1 MALSGFRDFYPDDC
15 AFRNAMF
22 AKWRDVAH
30 RYGFVEYDG
39 PPLEPLDLFTKKSG
53 QEIVGQLYNFKDK
66 GDRDVALRPEMT
78 PTLARLVT
86 ARHKDFK
93 KPLKWFSIP
102 QVYRYERPQ
111 KGRGREHYQLN
122 CDIIGEA
129 SLEADVELI
138 ALVIDVLR
146 AFGLTEKDF
155 VVRLSDRVFWS
166 DFMDAHH
173 VPNDQRYAFIQAI
186 DKSEREPRES
196 TIEKLKKFEPYIERS
211 MEKIEESRRLGEGL
225 ADKVFAIL
233 DDAMKGK
240 SERLDT
246 VETGLRHRGLG
257 DYVKRDYTVVRG
269 LAYYTGVVFEVFDR
283 TGEFR
288 AIAGGGRY
296 DTLLKNLGGVDLPA
310 LGFGMGDVVLGEML
324 KAKHAIKSLH
334 DYVSAYVV
342 IADEGYRTEAMK
354 VVQRLRDANYRID
367 YPMAPMKVGKQLQIA
382 EEKGCGVAFI
392 IDAKI
397 QNGLVDA
404 KNLTDRTQ
412 SELFADKMDY
422 YMRFEHTLQRERSI
436 KESSPVAFERYKRD
450 ILNRAW
456 ALTEEE
462 PEEAPP
468 RSETSDAGK

>member
-1 MALSGFRDFYPDDC
+1 MALPGFRDFYPDDC
-15 AFRNAMF
+15 AFRNAIF

-53 QEIVGQLYNFKDK
+53 DEIVTQLYHFKDK
-66 GDRDVALRPEMT
+66 GDREVALRPEMT

-129 SLEADVELI
+129 GLEADIELI

-155 VVRLSDRVFWS
+155 VVRLSDRQFWT
-166 DFMDAHH
+166 DFMDAKS
-173 VPNDQRYAFIQAI
+173 VPEDKRYAFIQAI
-186 DKSEREPRES
+186 DKSERETREK
-196 TIEKLKKFEPYIERS
+196 TGEKFSEL
-211 MEKIEESRRLGEGL
+211 GL
-225 ADKVFAIL
+225 APLAQAVFELLERAEI
-233 DDAMKGK
+233 GK

-246 VETGLRHRGLG
+246 IETGLRHRGLQ

-283 TGEFR
+283 SGEFR

-310 LGFGMGDVVLGEML
+310 LGFGIGDVVLGEIL
-324 KAKHAIKSLH
+324 KNKKWNANSRSIEKIYL
-334 DYVSAYVV
+334 V
-342 IADEGYRTEAMK
+342 IADENFRPQAMK
-354 VVQRLRDANYRID
+354 ILQEIRSLPNFFPIE
-367 YPMAPMKVGKQLQIA
+367 YPLTSMKVGKQFQLA
-382 EEKGCGVAFI
+382 EEKGCTFAVI
-392 IDAKI
+392 
-397 QNGLVDA
+397 VDA
-404 KNLTDRTQ
+404 QIAEGTVDVKDLNARTQ
-412 SELFADKMDY
+412 EKALAENTAIRIQALIGDRY
-422 YMRFEHTLQRERSI
+422 AREG
-436 KESSPVAFERYKRD
+436 F
-450 ILNRAW
+450 
-456 ALTEEE
+456 
-462 PEEAPP
+462 P
-468 RSETSDAGK
+468 R

>member
-1 MALSGFRDFYPDDC
+1 MALPGFRDFYPDDC
-15 AFRNAMF
+15 AFRNAIF

-53 QEIVGQLYNFKDK
+53 DEIVTQLYHFKDK

-129 SLEADVELI
+129 GLEADIELI

-155 VVRLSDRVFWS
+155 VVRLSDRQFWT
-166 DFMDAHH
+166 DFMNAKG
-173 VPNDQRYAFIQAI
+173 VPEDQRYAFIQAI
-186 DKSEREPRES
+186 DKSEREPREK
-196 TIEKLKKFEPYIERS
+196 TTEKLGPLA
-211 MEKIEESRRLGEGL
+211 EE
-225 ADKVFAIL
+225 VFAIL
-233 DDAMKGK
+233 YDANSTK

-246 VETGLRHRGLG
+246 VETGLRHRGLQ

-269 LAYYTGVVFEVFDR
+269 LAYYTGVVFEVFDCS
-283 TGEFR
+283 GEFR

-310 LGFGMGDVVLGEML
+310 LGFGIGDVVLGEILRKQL
-324 KAKHAIKSLH
+324 KNYTEIRTL
-334 DYVSAYVV
+334 DFYVA
-342 IADEGYRTEAMK
+342 IADEQYRPQAMA
-354 VVQRLRDANYRID
+354 VVQKLRDHD
-367 YPMAPMKVGKQLQIA
+367 DWTEYPLKPMKLGKQLEA
-382 EEKGCGVAFI
+382 ATERLATFI
-392 IDAKI
+392 CIVGPETTEGKI
-397 QNGLVDA
+397 QL
-404 KNLTDRTQ
+404 KKSRTRETKIVPIDQ
-412 SELFADKMDY
+412 IFEFLPIENWSSTEADPSTSSE
-422 YMRFEHTLQRERSI
+422 
-436 KESSPVAFERYKRD
+436 
-450 ILNRAW
+450 
-456 ALTEEE
+456 
-462 PEEAPP
+462 
-468 RSETSDAGK
+468 

>member
-1 MALSGFRDFYPDDC
+1 MALPGFRDFYPDDC
-15 AFRNAMF
+15 AFRNAIF

-53 QEIVGQLYNFKDK
+53 DEIVNQLYHFKDK

-102 QVYRYERPQ
+102 QVFRYERQQ
-111 KGRGREHYQLN
+111 KGRLREHYQLN

-129 SLEADVELI
+129 SLEADIELI

-155 VVRLSDRVFWS
+155 VVRLSDRQFWT
-166 DFMDAHH
+166 DFMNAKG
-173 VPNDQRYAFIQAI
+173 VPEDQRYAFIQAI
-186 DKSEREPRES
+186 DKSEREPREK
-196 TIEKLKKFEPYIERS
+196 TAEKLGP
-211 MEKIEESRRLGEGL
+211 L
-225 ADKVFAIL
+225 AQEVFAIL
-233 DDAMKGK
+233 DDAGSTK

-246 VETGLRHRGLG
+246 VESGLRHRGLQ

-283 TGEFR
+283 SGEFR

-310 LGFGMGDVVLGEML
+310 LGFGIGDVVLGEIL
-324 KAKHAIKSLH
+324 KAKKYRGQDRNDLR
-334 DYVSAYVV
+334 VYVV
-342 IADEGYRTEAMK
+342 LADESYKEPAMK
-354 VVQRLRDANYRID
+354 LIQELRGPANLFSVD
-367 YPMAPMKVGKQLQIA
+367 YSFQSLRVGKQFQAA
-382 EEKGCGVAFI
+382 EERGFDCAVIVDSEISGGHVGLKDLRTREQKKVPSTGFI
-392 IDAKI
+392 
-397 QNGLVDA
+397 
-404 KNLTDRTQ
+404 
-412 SELFADKMDY
+412 LFAELY
-422 YMRFEHTLQRERSI
+422 GVLQKRRNEANQGGTAG
-436 KESSPVAFERYKRD
+436 SPGTD
-450 ILNRAW
+450 
-456 ALTEEE
+456 
-462 PEEAPP
+462 P
-468 RSETSDAGK
+468 STSNIQGL